1 MDSTTIVTQGPSPEQ
16 DYGLDAVARHNA
28 QTSTQQF
35 PAYHEDARGL
45 GIYRDD
51 YGSVYQDDQYY
62 IHNPPTPRSNT
73 ASEGVRPRSGRST
86 RGRTDSPFST
96 SKSRVSKSPAPKSRR
111 EKKSKLD
118 RSKTPKLTAPLSVL
132 TKDSTVPVK
141 DIEAY
146 VNRSSEERLQKLDG
160 KKIPRPMN
168 SFMLYR
174 SCYADRL
181 KEWSAQNNHQ
191 VVSAVAG
198 ESWPME
204 SDEVRQQFDDWS
216 KLERANHQ
224 LAFPAYKFSPSK
236 AASKK
241 RKGEFSDDEGDSLD
255 LDNDPDGE
263 YRSGRSVRQRR
274 QEHREHTYL
283 PNTVGFESHPYYGQ
297 QLSGYEQSRYQYAN
311 PGRPLPSNIA
321 YDGNG
326 MPYNPQIGAYLQ
338 SSLQQQQQ
346 YQYMQEVQGARAPT
360 PASIN
365 GQQSL
370 GGFGLPGG
378 QADDIFST
386 SRASTPLQHYQQS
399 YDPAAYP
406 QYQQHYQTC
415 AFQQVSMAPS
425 PPQPGTQL
433 YEHQQY
439 LQQAS
444 QPQTAIDPSLEAA
457 MEAAAASSAHGV
469 SLENHFDDA
478 IGDMTAGGVSGL
490 TEYFEQSNSPADVN
504 ATLAPTWSPD
514 LKI

>member
-1 MDSTTIVTQGPSPEQ
+1 M
-16 DYGLDAVARHNA
+16 
-28 QTSTQQF
+28 
-35 PAYHEDARGL
+35 
-45 GIYRDD
+45 
-51 YGSVYQDDQYY
+51 
-62 IHNPPTPRSNT
+62 PT
-73 ASEGVRPRSGRST
+73 
-86 RGRTDSPFST
+86 
-96 SKSRVSKSPAPKSRR
+96 
-111 EKKSKLD
+111 
-118 RSKTPKLTAPLSVL
+118 
-132 TKDSTVPVK
+132 K

-146 VNRSSEERLQKLDG
+146 VNRSTEERLQKLDG

-204 SDEVRQQFDDWS
+204 SDEVRQRFDDWS

-236 AASKK
+236 AANKK
-241 RKGEFSDDEGDSLD
+241 RKGEFSDDEGESLD

-263 YRSGRSVRQRR
+263 YRGGRNVRQRR
-274 QEHREHTYL
+274 QEHREHREHTYL

-297 QLSGYEQSRYQYAN
+297 HLSGYEQSQYQYAN
-311 PGRPLPSNIA
+311 PGRPLPSNVA
-321 YDGNG
+321 YDSGG
-326 MPYNPQIGAYLQ
+326 MPYNPQTGAYLQ

-346 YQYMQEVQGARAPT
+346 QQQQQYQYMQEMQGARVPT
-360 PASIN
+360 PASLN

-378 QADDIFST
+378 QADDIFSN
-386 SRASTPLQHYQQS
+386 SRTSTPMQHYQQS
-399 YDPAAYP
+399 YDQGVYP
-406 QYQQHYQTC
+406 QYQQHYQTGTY
-415 AFQQVSMAPS
+415 QQVPMAPT
-425 PPQPGTQL
+425 PPQAGRQL

-457 MEAAAASSAHGV
+457 MEAAAASSVHGV

-478 IGDMTAGGVSGL
+478 IGDMTGGGVGGMP
-490 TEYFEQSNSPADVN
+490 EYYEQSNSPADVN